1 MPLRV
6 TCPGPAAGSLGR
18 TRELNFG
25 SPVAAVGNNLAT
37 FMGNR
42 LAMSFANLGCQNFGL
57 ADPATVTLDGNGV
70 ATAVTYSLTQQ
81 AAKVTGVNPAASA
94 PASAN
99 PGNQNPFS
107 RRHHRQNQAGA

>member
-1 MPLRV
+1 M
-6 TCPGPAAGSLGR
+6 

-37 FMGNR
+37 
-42 LAMSFANLGCQNFGL
+42 NFGL

-70 ATAVTYSLTQQ
+70 AAAVTYSLTQQ
-81 AAKVTGVNPAASA
+81 AAKVTGANPTASA

>member
-1 MPLRV
+1 MPVRI
-6 TCPGPAAGSLGR
+6 
-18 TRELNFG
+18 
-25 SPVAAVGNNLAT
+25 
-37 FMGNR
+37 
-42 LAMSFANLGCQNFGL
+42 

-81 AAKVTGVNPAASA
+81 AAKVTGANPAASA

-99 PGNQNPFS
+99 PGNQHPFS